1 MPDAVVLAAIDRVRA
16 RLRLRTALWTLAA
29 AGATAGAVA
38 VAAMAFGATPSVRF
52 AAAGVAGLGVAIWML
67 RAYGS
72 VTAIAAAACI
82 ENCYS
87 LDNLVVTTVE
97 LHEAPRAISIGIREE
112 ISRQAEARVSGLDVT
127 RVVPMAQPLAVALAV
142 GIGAAAIMTL
152 GSSGG
157 AWTRPSVL
165 EASASARAPGIDSVT
180 VQVVPPAYS
189 QRPAE
194 TLTAPVQ
201 VIVVAGSR
209 VRLMVT
215 TTAEG
220 VVAELAGLP
229 ALQLTHE
236 RDGFTGEWLA
246 DRSTAVA
253 IRPAAGA
260 SRETRFLSVI
270 VVPDAPPV
278 VRVPTPGRDVAI
290 VGTKGRITLEVDTQD
305 DLGLASLVVK
315 FTKASG
321 GGESLTFT
329 EGEVPLTISRPDS
342 RHWRGRA
349 EWILDG
355 LDLSDGDVLV
365 YRAIARDRNP
375 HGRPV
380 QSEQYLVEV
389 GRLAGAVGSG
399 FALPAEEKKYA
410 ISQQMVIYKTEQLIA
425 SATGKA
431 SPTRSLGANSLPGR
445 SLGEGWVEQNQML
458 AIEQR
463 MVRAEVVFLGGGE
476 VQDEVEEAAHSHEV
490 AEGRLA
496 NTGRAEMLRAIN
508 FMSQAEALLND
519 GNAVD
524 ALVREREALRSLE
537 RAFDRRRYFLRTL
550 PDRSRIDVTRR
561 LTGNLK
567 DARSWTRDRPAVEV
581 APGLAQQR
589 TLMRDLSAAA
599 NGGSVDAA
607 LAARVVAL
615 DPAGDALQQAAVALA
630 SASTDTSRRDAVWGA
645 MQAVTMHALKSL
657 GSAAG
662 VRITIDPL
670 AGRLADEMARPGK
683 GRR

>member
-1 MPDAVVLAAIDRVRA
+1 MRA
-16 RLRLRTALWTLAA
+16 RLRIRAALWSVAT
-29 AGATAGAVA
+29 AGTTAGAVA
-38 VAAMAFGATPSVRF
+38 VAALAVGATPFVGV
-52 AAAGVAGLGVAIWML
+52 AAAGLAGLGVAIWML
-67 RAYGS
+67 RAHGS

-82 ENCYS
+82 ENCNA

-97 LHEAPRAISIGIREE
+97 LHEAPRAIGMGIRDE
-112 ISRQAEARVSGLDVT
+112 ISRQAEARVSELDVT
-127 RVVPMAQPLAVALAV
+127 RIVPLAQPLAVALAV

-165 EASASARAPGIDSVT
+165 GASASARAPGIDSVT

-220 VVAELAGLP
+220 VVADLAGLP

-278 VRVPTPGRDVAI
+278 VRVPTPGKDVAI
-290 VGTKGRITLEVDTQD
+290 VGTTGRITLEVDTQD

-329 EGEVPLTISRPDS
+329 EGDVPLRISRTDS
-342 RHWRGRA
+342 RHWRGQA
-349 EWILDG
+349 EWVLDG
-355 LDLSDGDVLV
+355 LGLAAGDVLV

-375 HGRPV
+375 NGSPV

-425 SATGKA
+425 SVKGK
-431 SPTRSLGANSLPGR
+431 GLPGR

-519 GNAVD
+519 GKAQE

-567 DARSWTRDRPAVEV
+567 EARSWSRDRPAVEV

-615 DPAGDALQQAAVALA
+615 DPAEGALQQAAVALA
-630 SASTDTSRRDAVWGA
+630 SASTDASRRDAVWDA
-645 MQAVTMHALKSL
+645 MQAVTAHALKSL

-662 VRITIDPL
+662 VRITVDPL

-683 GRR
+683 DRR

>member
-1 MPDAVVLAAIDRVRA
+1 M
-16 RLRLRTALWTLAA
+16 
-29 AGATAGAVA
+29 
-38 VAAMAFGATPSVRF
+38 
-52 AAAGVAGLGVAIWML
+52 
-67 RAYGS
+67 
-72 VTAIAAAACI
+72 
-82 ENCYS
+82 
-87 LDNLVVTTVE
+87 
-97 LHEAPRAISIGIREE
+97 
-112 ISRQAEARVSGLDVT
+112 
-127 RVVPMAQPLAVALAV
+127 
-142 GIGAAAIMTL
+142 
-152 GSSGG
+152 
-157 AWTRPSVL
+157 
-165 EASASARAPGIDSVT
+165 
-180 VQVVPPAYS
+180 
-189 QRPAE
+189 
-194 TLTAPVQ
+194 
-201 VIVVAGSR
+201 
-209 VRLMVT
+209 
-215 TTAEG
+215 
-220 VVAELAGLP
+220 
-229 ALQLTHE
+229 
-236 RDGFTGEWLA
+236 
-246 DRSTAVA
+246 
-253 IRPAAGA
+253 
-260 SRETRFLSVI
+260 
-270 VVPDAPPV
+270 
-278 VRVPTPGRDVAI
+278 
-290 VGTKGRITLEVDTQD
+290 
-305 DLGLASLVVK
+305 
-315 FTKASG
+315 
-321 GGESLTFT
+321 
-329 EGEVPLTISRPDS
+329 
-342 RHWRGRA
+342 
-349 EWILDG
+349 
-355 LDLSDGDVLV
+355 
-365 YRAIARDRNP
+365 
-375 HGRPV
+375 

-567 DARSWTRDRPAVEV
+567 DARSWTRDRLAIEV

-589 TLMRDLSAAA
+589 ALMRDLAAAA
-599 NGGSVDAA
+599 NGASVDAA

-615 DPAGDALQQAAVALA
+615 DPAESALQQAAVALA